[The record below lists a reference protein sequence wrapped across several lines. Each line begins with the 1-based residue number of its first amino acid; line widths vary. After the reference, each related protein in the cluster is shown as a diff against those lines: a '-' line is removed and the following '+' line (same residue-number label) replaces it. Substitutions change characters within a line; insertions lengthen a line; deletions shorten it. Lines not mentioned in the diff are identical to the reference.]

1 MGNDVPHLCSMAS
14 ALQNL
19 CREITAHS
27 VTVAADE
34 PKIYDHHY
42 TKIVIHPKKTLRIHY
57 AQNEL

>member
-42 TKIVIHPKKTLRIHY
+42 TKIVIHPEKTLHIHY
-57 AQNEL
+57 A